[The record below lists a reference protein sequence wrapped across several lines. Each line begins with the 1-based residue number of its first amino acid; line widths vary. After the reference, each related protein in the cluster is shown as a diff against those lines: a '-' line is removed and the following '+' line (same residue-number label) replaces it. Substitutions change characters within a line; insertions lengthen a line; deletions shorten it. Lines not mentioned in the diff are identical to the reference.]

1 MTEKERLKTK
11 VKENINKSKWKNG
24 ILDVRI
30 NLKQGIWDLNVD
42 MIGYRVKVIQQ
53 LEKVLFYRI
62 FWNTKFSNPRVVV
75 DIFGDWQDNWQ
86 IDVKM

>member
-62 FWNTKFSNPRVVV
+62 LWNTKFSNPKVVV
-75 DIFGDWQDNWQ
+75 DIFGNWQDNWQ

>member
-62 FWNTKFSNPRVVV
+62 LWNMKFSNPRVVV
-75 DIFGDWQDNWQ
+75 DIFGNWQDNWQ

>member
-62 FWNTKFSNPRVVV
+62 LWNTKFSNPRVVV
-75 DIFGDWQDNWQ
+75 DIFGNWQDNWQ